1 MSQTKEDMIKRFI
14 QHGYKLLKNANINI
28 TINDNV
34 SQTKEDMIKRFI
46 QHGYKLLKNA
56 NINITINVAQNK
68 EDNTYNKIKP
78 EDGYTFIGYTLEPY
92 KNYKCNKCNNILK
105 IDTERDRQ
113 QIICKKCLQPYDV
126 LIKDQY
132 YSRYLY
138 IKKQEDS
145 YNLPPEYNSEG
156 YSLIGI
162 QPINQKQDCYMLYIC
177 SCGASI
183 IFRKNDDEVNVICE
197 CSREYHTV
205 IIDVKEGYRHFY
217 VKEIQNKSKKQ

>member
-1 MSQTKEDMIKRFI
+1 MEDNLILEKDENEI
-14 QHGYKLLKNANINI
+14 ETNINI

-78 EDGYTFIGYTLEPY
+78 EDGYTFIGYTLEPS

-113 QIICKKCLQPYDV
+113 QIICEKCLQPYDV

-132 YSRYLY
+132 DYRYLY
-138 IKKQEDS
+138 IKKQQDS

-156 YSLIGI
+156 
-162 QPINQKQDCYMLYIC
+162 
-177 SCGASI
+177 
-183 IFRKNDDEVNVICE
+183 
-197 CSREYHTV
+197 
-205 IIDVKEGYRHFY
+205 
-217 VKEIQNKSKKQ
+217 